1 MRHHDGNFNWDSL
14 TKSFIRVVGS
24 RARQVKTA
32 LKILNVKMNSSL
44 VRSSFTDYRRN
55 VARSSMHCQFNE
67 SVVVAFHHKCT

>member
-14 TKSFIRVVGS
+14 TKSFICVVGS
-24 RARQVKTA
+24 RARQVDCF
-32 LKILNVKMNSSL
+32 NVKMNSSL